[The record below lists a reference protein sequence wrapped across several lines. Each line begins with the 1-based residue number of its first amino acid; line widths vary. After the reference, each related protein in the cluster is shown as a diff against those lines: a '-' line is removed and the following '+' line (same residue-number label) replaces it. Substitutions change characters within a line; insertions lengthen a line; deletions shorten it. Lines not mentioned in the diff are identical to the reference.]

1 MPSEA
6 DMKAPQ
12 VFHGTK
18 GDVMV
23 AESSNG
29 SRQIFW
35 MKIAFLEL

>member
-23 AESSNG
+23 AESSRVLDKFFG
-29 SRQIFW
+29 
-35 MKIAFLEL
+35 